1 MERYLVYHV
10 NRVIGRLRREMSGKL
25 ELEFEEG
32 LSMYSVPE
40 VFRTRYARGVLI
52 IDEQR
57 IVRDWVEAVRYP
69 SRRMNMNDVIREVH
83 VRGKD
88 PSQVMREYNRRPK
101 NEGFR
106 VERER

>member
-1 MERYLVYHV
+1 MEIYTVYHM
-10 NRVIGRLRREMSGKL
+10 NRVIGRLHRELSGKL
-25 ELEFEEG
+25 VLEFEEG
-32 LSMYSVPE
+32 LSLYSVPE
-40 VFRTRYARGVLI
+40 VFRPRYARGVRS
-52 IDEQR
+52 IDKQR
-57 IVRDWVEAVRYP
+57 ILRDWVEAVRYP

-88 PSQVMREYNRRPK
+88 PSQVLREYNRRPK